1 MGEGDVAQ
9 IANSLALARP
19 GKCAV
24 QKLTRSKS
32 LLNLA
37 ILKWGQSPKE
47 PPMKKYLPA
56 LAIVA
61 IMILSATLHLWDIS
75 SIGDSNAYY
84 TAAVESMTQSWHNFF
99 YASAE
104 PGGSVSVDKPP
115 LGLQIE
121 TLFALVF
128 GVSGFS
134 TVLPNILAGV
144 FSVPLL
150 YQLVKKHFGI
160 VAGLVAALVMAVTPV
175 VFAADRNNTQDGL
188 LTFFLLLAAWA
199 FIQAVESGRAR
210 WLFLGAV
217 IVGLGFNIKML
228 QAYLPVPAFFAL
240 YLLGAKVGWF
250 RKIGLTLAALAVMA
264 AVSLSWAL
272 YVDSVPADERPY
284 IGSSQDNSV
293 MGLITGHNGTSR
305 LFGGG
310 GRNQQTPPAGSFD
323 DAQDGP
329 DGFNPNASP
338 DHPNPFGQAASNNGP
353 QAQNQPMFSWETGSP
368 GFLRFFQPP
377 LAAEMSWLLPFALF
391 SLVVIAF
398 QTRIKLPVESGAQLG
413 LLLWGGWLMTCVVFF
428 SMVSGIFHSYYVVM
442 LAPALGGVVGGGF
455 GYLWRNQVEGRVG
468 SGWWLTLG
476 VAATVAFQIYLAWQ
490 YGVNAVW
497 MPLAFG
503 LAALAAS
510 LLFIQLFKSVTLL
523 PRAAFS
529 LLLIAMLVIPLA
541 WCVLTVTEEAGAN
554 LPAAYG
560 VQGQG
565 GRRPIGNAAPV
576 QVNATP
582 RTSVKDNLLEF
593 LQSNT
598 QGMKYLVAVPSSG
611 VGASYVL
618 ATGRPVLYMG
628 GFSGNDNVVSVDDL
642 ARMVANGELRYVL
655 SGGGQGNKQEILS
668 WLQSSCTLV
677 EEFSQQGAG
686 QFQLQG
692 PNQGGQLLYDCQ

>member
-1 MGEGDVAQ
+1 
-9 IANSLALARP
+9 
-19 GKCAV
+19 
-24 QKLTRSKS
+24 
-32 LLNLA
+32 
-37 ILKWGQSPKE
+37 
-47 PPMKKYLPA
+47 
-56 LAIVA
+56 
-61 IMILSATLHLWDIS
+61 
-75 SIGDSNAYY
+75 
-84 TAAVESMTQSWHNFF
+84 
-99 YASAE
+99 
-104 PGGSVSVDKPP
+104 
-115 LGLQIE
+115 
-121 TLFALVF
+121 
-128 GVSGFS
+128 
-134 TVLPNILAGV
+134 
-144 FSVPLL
+144 
-150 YQLVKKHFGI
+150 
-160 VAGLVAALVMAVTPV
+160 
-175 VFAADRNNTQDGL
+175 
-188 LTFFLLLAAWA
+188 
-199 FIQAVESGRAR
+199 
-210 WLFLGAV
+210 
-217 IVGLGFNIKML
+217 
-228 QAYLPVPAFFAL
+228 
-240 YLLGAKVGWF
+240 
-250 RKIGLTLAALAVMA
+250 
-264 AVSLSWAL
+264 
-272 YVDSVPADERPY
+272 
-284 IGSSQDNSV
+284 
-293 MGLITGHNGTSR
+293 
-305 LFGGG
+305 
-310 GRNQQTPPAGSFD
+310 
-323 DAQDGP
+323 
-329 DGFNPNASP
+329 
-338 DHPNPFGQAASNNGP
+338 
-353 QAQNQPMFSWETGSP
+353 
-368 GFLRFFQPP
+368 
-377 LAAEMSWLLPFALF
+377 
-391 SLVVIAF
+391 
-398 QTRIKLPVESGAQLG
+398 
-413 LLLWGGWLMTCVVFF
+413 LMTCVVFF

>member
-1 MGEGDVAQ
+1 
-9 IANSLALARP
+9 
-19 GKCAV
+19 
-24 QKLTRSKS
+24 
-32 LLNLA
+32 
-37 ILKWGQSPKE
+37 
-47 PPMKKYLPA
+47 MKKYLPT

-104 PGGSVSVDKPP
+104 PGGSVTVDKPP

-144 FSVPLL
+144 LSVPLL
-150 YQLVKKHFGI
+150 YHLVKKHFGK
-160 VAGLVAALVMAVTPV
+160 VAGLVAALVVAATPV

-199 FIQAVESGRAR
+199 FIKAVESGRAR

-240 YLLGAKVGWF
+240 YFLGAKVGWF
-250 RKIGLTLAALAVMA
+250 KKIGLTFAALTVMA

-272 YVDSVPADERPY
+272 IVDSVPADQRPY
-284 IGSSQDNSV
+284 IGSSRDNSV

-305 LFGGG
+305 LFGGRG
-310 GRNQQTPPAGSFD
+310 PNQQTPPSGPQAGPAF
-323 DAQDGP
+323 DGP

-338 DHPNPFGQAASNNGP
+338 DNPNGQVSADDGG
-353 QAQNQPMFSWETGSP
+353 QNPPMFSWETGAP
-368 GFLRFFQPP
+368 GLWRFFQPP

-398 QTRIKLPVESGAQLG
+398 QSRLKLPVESDAHLG

-455 GYLWRNQVEGRVG
+455 GLLWKKQVEGHAR

-476 VAATVAFQIYLAWQ
+476 VAATVAFQIFLAWQ
-490 YGVNAVW
+490 YGVNAIW
-497 MPLAFG
+497 MPLAFI
-503 LAALAAS
+503 LVALATILLFVS
-510 LLFIQLFKSVTLL
+510 LLRSSNSL

-529 LLLIAMLVIPLA
+529 LLLIALMIVPLA
-541 WCVLTVTEEAGAN
+541 WSALTVADGTGAN

-560 VQGQG
+560 VSGGPG
-565 GRRPIGNAAPV
+565 GRVPDGVKNAAPA
-576 QVNATP
+576 QAPGNNA
-582 RTSVKDNLLEF
+582 SDAMLEF
-593 LQSNT
+593 LQANT
-598 QGMKYLVAVPSSG
+598 QGMKYLLAVPSSG
-611 VGASYVL
+611 MGARYVI

-628 GFSGNDNVVSVDDL
+628 GFGGNDNVVSVEDL
-642 ARMVANGELRYVL
+642 AQMVEDGELRFVL
-655 SGGGQGNKQEILS
+655 FGGGQGDKQEISS
-668 WLQSSCTLV
+668 WLQSSCTVV
-677 EEFSQQGAG
+677 EQFSQQGAG
-686 QFQLQG
+686 QFQSQG
-692 PNQGGQLLYDCQ
+692 PNQGGQVLYDCK

>member
-1 MGEGDVAQ
+1 
-9 IANSLALARP
+9 
-19 GKCAV
+19 
-24 QKLTRSKS
+24 
-32 LLNLA
+32 
-37 ILKWGQSPKE
+37 
-47 PPMKKYLPA
+47 MKKYLPT

-104 PGGSVSVDKPP
+104 PGGSVTVDKPP

-144 FSVPLL
+144 LSVPLL
-150 YQLVKKHFGI
+150 YHLVKKHFGK
-160 VAGLVAALVMAVTPV
+160 VAGLVAALVVAATPV

-199 FIQAVESGRAR
+199 FIKAVESGKAR

-240 YLLGAKVGWF
+240 YFLGAKVGWF
-250 RKIGLTLAALAVMA
+250 KKIGLTFAALTVMA

-272 YVDSVPADERPY
+272 IVDSVPADQRPY
-284 IGSSQDNSV
+284 IGSSRDNSV

-305 LFGGG
+305 LFGGRG
-310 GRNQQTPPAGSFD
+310 PNQQTPPSGPQAGPAF
-323 DAQDGP
+323 DGP

-338 DHPNPFGQAASNNGP
+338 DNPNGQVSADDGG
-353 QAQNQPMFSWETGSP
+353 QNPPMFSWETGAP
-368 GFLRFFQPP
+368 GLWRFFQPP

-398 QTRIKLPVESGAQLG
+398 QSRLKLPVESDAHLG

-455 GYLWRNQVEGRVG
+455 GLLWKKQVEGHAR

-476 VAATVAFQIYLAWQ
+476 VAATVAFQIFLAWQ
-490 YGVNAVW
+490 YGVNAIW
-497 MPLAFG
+497 MPLAFI
-503 LAALAAS
+503 LVALATILLFVS
-510 LLFIQLFKSVTLL
+510 LLRSSNSL

-529 LLLIAMLVIPLA
+529 LLLIALMIVPLA
-541 WCVLTVTEEAGAN
+541 WSALTVADGTGAN

-560 VQGQG
+560 VSGGPG
-565 GRRPIGNAAPV
+565 GRVPDGVKNAAPA
-576 QVNATP
+576 QAPGNNA
-582 RTSVKDNLLEF
+582 SDAMLEF
-593 LQSNT
+593 LQANT
-598 QGMKYLVAVPSSG
+598 QGMKYLLAVPSSG
-611 VGASYVL
+611 MGARYVI

-628 GFSGNDNVVSVDDL
+628 GFGGNDNVVSVEDL
-642 ARMVANGELRYVL
+642 AQMVEDGELRFVL
-655 SGGGQGNKQEILS
+655 FGGGQGDKQEISS
-668 WLQSSCTLV
+668 WLQSSCTVV
-677 EEFSQQGAG
+677 EQFSQQGAG
-686 QFQLQG
+686 QFQSQG
-692 PNQGGQLLYDCQ
+692 PNQGGQVLYDCK

>member
-1 MGEGDVAQ
+1 
-9 IANSLALARP
+9 
-19 GKCAV
+19 
-24 QKLTRSKS
+24 
-32 LLNLA
+32 
-37 ILKWGQSPKE
+37 
-47 PPMKKYLPA
+47 MKKYLPA

-329 DGFNPNASP
+329 DGFAGCGNVVAVAVRVVLSGCDRVP
-338 DHPNPFGQAASNNGP
+338 DADQIARGIGRAA
-353 QAQNQPMFSWETGSP
+353 
-368 GFLRFFQPP
+368 R
-377 LAAEMSWLLPFALF
+377 LAPVGRMVDDVRGVLQHGLGHL
-391 SLVVIAF
+391 SLVLRSHAG
-398 QTRIKLPVESGAQLG
+398 TRARWSRRRWLRLFMAESG
-413 LLLWGGWLMTCVVFF
+413 GG
-428 SMVSGIFHSYYVVM
+428 
-442 LAPALGGVVGGGF
+442 
-455 GYLWRNQVEGRVG
+455 
-468 SGWWLTLG
+468 
-476 VAATVAFQIYLAWQ
+476 
-490 YGVNAVW
+490 
-497 MPLAFG
+497 
-503 LAALAAS
+503 
-510 LLFIQLFKSVTLL
+510 
-523 PRAAFS
+523 
-529 LLLIAMLVIPLA
+529 
-541 WCVLTVTEEAGAN
+541 
-554 LPAAYG
+554 
-560 VQGQG
+560 
-565 GRRPIGNAAPV
+565 
-576 QVNATP
+576 
-582 RTSVKDNLLEF
+582 
-593 LQSNT
+593 
-598 QGMKYLVAVPSSG
+598 SSG
-611 VGASYVL
+611 K
-618 ATGRPVLYMG
+618 
-628 GFSGNDNVVSVDDL
+628 
-642 ARMVANGELRYVL
+642 RMVAHARGGGHGRVPDL
-655 SGGGQGNKQEILS
+655 SGVAIWRQRSLDAAGVRAGRAGGEPALHPVVQIS
-668 WLQSSCTLV
+668 DSSAARGVLAAADCDAGHPTGLV
-677 EEFSQQGAG
+677 RADGDRGGGCESARRVWCAGTGGAASDRERGARAG
-686 QFQLQG
+686 QCDAAYLG
-692 PNQGGQLLYDCQ
+692 EGQLAGIFAVEHAGHEVSGGRAEFGSGRVVRARDGTTGAVHGRL

>member
-1 MGEGDVAQ
+1 
-9 IANSLALARP
+9 
-19 GKCAV
+19 
-24 QKLTRSKS
+24 
-32 LLNLA
+32 
-37 ILKWGQSPKE
+37 
-47 PPMKKYLPA
+47 MKKYLPA
-56 LAIVA
+56 LAILA

-104 PGGSVSVDKPP
+104 PGGSVTVDKPP

-121 TLFALVF
+121 TLFALVL

-150 YQLVKKHFGI
+150 YHLVKKHFGI
-160 VAGLVAALVMAVTPV
+160 VAGIVAALVMAVTPV

-199 FIQAVESGRAR
+199 FIKAVELGKAR

-240 YLLGAKVGWF
+240 YFFGAKVGWF
-250 RKIGLTLAALAVMA
+250 KKIGLTLAALAVMV

-272 YVDSVPADERPY
+272 IVDSVPADERPF
-284 IGSSQDNSV
+284 IGSSRDNTV

-305 LFGGG
+305 LFGGRG
-310 GRNQQTPPAGSFD
+310 PNQQTPPSGPQAGPAF
-323 DAQDGP
+323 DGP

-338 DHPNPFGQAASNNGP
+338 DNPNGQVASNDGP
-353 QAQNQPMFSWETGSP
+353 QAQGGPMFSWETGAP
-368 GFLRFFQPP
+368 GIFRFFQPP

-391 SLVVIAF
+391 SLVVIAL
-398 QTRIKLPVESGAQLG
+398 QSRLKLPVESGAHLG

-455 GYLWRNQVEGRVG
+455 GALWQKQAEGHAR

-476 VAATVAFQIYLAWQ
+476 VAATVAFQIFLAWQ
-490 YGVNAVW
+490 YGVNAIW
-497 MPLAFG
+497 MPLAFV
-503 LAALAAS
+503 LVALATI
-510 LLFIQLFKSVTLL
+510 LLFISLFRASQIYPRVACSVLL
-523 PRAAFS
+523 VA
-529 LLLIAMLVIPLA
+529 LMIVPLA
-541 WCVLTVTEEAGAN
+541 WSVLTVTDGTGAN

-560 VQGQG
+560 VSGGPG
-565 GRRPIGNAAPV
+565 GRAPIGAKNAAPA
-576 QVNATP
+576 QAP
-582 RTSVKDNLLEF
+582 GDHASDAMLEF
-593 LQSNT
+593 LQANT
-598 QGMKYLVAVPSSG
+598 QGMKYLLAVPSSG
-611 VGASYVL
+611 MGARYVI

-628 GFSGNDNVVSVDDL
+628 GFGGNDNVVSAEDL
-642 ARMVANGELRYVL
+642 AQMVANGELRYVL
-655 SGGGQGNKQEILS
+655 FGGGQGNKQEISS
-668 WLQSSCTLV
+668 WLQSSCKV
-677 EEFSQQGAG
+677 VKEFSQQGAG
-686 QFQLQG
+686 QFQSQG
-692 PNQGGQLLYDCQ
+692 PNQGGQVLYDCR

>member
-1 MGEGDVAQ
+1 
-9 IANSLALARP
+9 
-19 GKCAV
+19 
-24 QKLTRSKS
+24 
-32 LLNLA
+32 
-37 ILKWGQSPKE
+37 
-47 PPMKKYLPA
+47 
-56 LAIVA
+56 
-61 IMILSATLHLWDIS
+61 
-75 SIGDSNAYY
+75 
-84 TAAVESMTQSWHNFF
+84 MTQSWHNFF

-104 PGGSVSVDKPP
+104 PGGSVTVDKPP

-144 FSVPLL
+144 LSVPLL
-150 YQLVKKHFGI
+150 YHLVKKHFGK
-160 VAGLVAALVMAVTPV
+160 VAGLVAALVVAATPV

-199 FIQAVESGRAR
+199 FIKAVESGKAR

-240 YLLGAKVGWF
+240 YFLGAKVGWF
-250 RKIGLTLAALAVMA
+250 KKIGLTFAALTVMA

-272 YVDSVPADERPY
+272 IVDSVPADQRPY
-284 IGSSQDNSV
+284 IGSSRDNSV

-305 LFGGG
+305 LFGGRG
-310 GRNQQTPPAGSFD
+310 PQASPPAGQQAGPAF
-323 DAQDGP
+323 DGP

-338 DHPNPFGQAASNNGP
+338 DNPNGQVSADDGG
-353 QAQNQPMFSWETGSP
+353 QNPPMFSWETGAP
-368 GFLRFFQPP
+368 GLWRFFQPP

-398 QTRIKLPVESGAQLG
+398 QSRLKLPVESDAHLG

-455 GYLWRNQVEGRVG
+455 GLLWKKQVEGHAR

-476 VAATVAFQIYLAWQ
+476 VAATVAFQIFLAWQ
-490 YGVNAVW
+490 YGVNAIW
-497 MPLAFG
+497 MPLAFI
-503 LAALAAS
+503 LVALATILLFVS
-510 LLFIQLFKSVTLL
+510 LLRSSNSL

-529 LLLIAMLVIPLA
+529 LLLIALMIVPLA
-541 WCVLTVTEEAGAN
+541 WSALTVADGTGAN

-560 VQGQG
+560 VSGGPG
-565 GRRPIGNAAPV
+565 GRVPDGVKNAAPA
-576 QVNATP
+576 QAPGNNA
-582 RTSVKDNLLEF
+582 SDAMLEF
-593 LQSNT
+593 LQANT
-598 QGMKYLVAVPSSG
+598 QGMKYLLAVPSSG
-611 VGASYVL
+611 MGARYVI

-628 GFSGNDNVVSVDDL
+628 GFGGNDNVVSVEDL
-642 ARMVANGELRYVL
+642 AQMVEDGELRFVL
-655 SGGGQGNKQEILS
+655 FGGGQGDKQEISS
-668 WLQSSCTLV
+668 WLQSSCTVV
-677 EEFSQQGAG
+677 EQFSQQGAG
-686 QFQLQG
+686 QFQSQG
-692 PNQGGQLLYDCQ
+692 PNQGGQVLYDCK